1 MVFYWKYV
9 LFLLILISL
18 PGYGQE
24 ANNTINAD
32 TVLARWDGDQSL
44 TVGDIDSEIASA
56 PELIKKDLAGDIKGV
71 TKLMENIQVNRT
83 LANQAHSLGLDATPE
98 LKTKVK
104 LAVEGIMAKERLKK
118 FEADL
123 KQPDYEPVAK
133 ENYLANPDKFMVPEK
148 VHASHILITRKG
160 RTEEEARKLAEEI
173 RTRALA
179 GEDFAALAEKYS
191 EDPSAKKNKGDLGYF
206 VKAAMVEPFAEA
218 AFRLKKPGD
227 ISEIVKTS
235 FGFHIILLKDKNQ
248 AYQKSF
254 VEVKS
259 DLIKAAKNDFITA
272 RKMEFISKIK
282 NDPSIKIEDKN
293 LNDYLS
299 LHKKD

>member
-1 MVFYWKYV
+1 MVFNWKYG

-44 TVGDIDSEIASA
+44 TVGDIDTEMAAA

-83 LANQAHSLGLDATPE
+83 LANQARALGLDVTRE
-98 LKTKVK
+98 TTTKIK
-104 LAVEGIMAKERLKK
+104 QAVEKILAYERLKK

-123 KQPDYEPVAK
+123 KQPNYEPVAK
-133 ENYLANPDKFMVPEK
+133 ENYLANPDKFMVPGQ
-148 VHASHILITRKG
+148 VRASHILITQKG
-160 RTEEEARKLAEEI
+160 RTGEEAQKLAEDI
-173 RTRALA
+173 RSRALA
-179 GEDFAALAEKYS
+179 GENFAALAEKYS
-191 EDPSAKKNKGDLGYF
+191 EDPSVKNNKGDLGF
-206 VKAAMVEPFAEA
+206 FAKTAMVEPFAEA
-218 AFRLKKPGD
+218 AFSLKKPDD
-227 ISEIVKTS
+227 ISDIVKTR
-235 FGFHIILLKDKNQ
+235 FGYHIILLKDKKP
-248 AYQKSF
+248 AHQKSF
-254 VEVKS
+254 DEVKN
-259 DLIKAAKNDFITA
+259 DLIKAAKNDFITT